1 MKILKH
7 PKIEKSIEFNKE
19 ENYYLCI
26 ENPRFYR
33 ETISDISK
41 IESDE
46 SCFLLYEDSKSLNMK
61 KEIYF
66 IRDPMDLMMDEKK
79 LNTII
84 QKELSASLDAQEKE
98 RYLLLL
104 NEIGDFISSI
114 SYDYP
119 LRLTYDSE
127 MPLVSFLKSFSLGYE
142 SQKEEPLVDLLSG
155 IRILSSI
162 FNYHVFIIQNLM
174 DYLTKEETNL
184 FFSEIRRLEVDVSVF
199 SSHLPIYDF
208 DDESIIRIDDDL
220 CEFHIEGNL
229 QKS

>member
-7 PKIEKSIEFNKE
+7 PKIEKSIEFNRE
-19 ENYYLCI
+19 RNYYLCI

-33 ETISDISK
+33 ETIFDISK
-41 IESDE
+41 IANDE
-46 SCFLLYEDSKSLNMK
+46 SLFLLYEDRKSLSLK

-174 DYLTKEETNL
+174 DYLTNEEANL
-184 FFSEIRRLEVDVSVF
+184 FFSEIRRLEVDVLVF

-220 CEFHIEGNL
+220 WYDGHAIALG
-229 QKS
+229 

>member
-7 PKIEKSIEFNKE
+7 PKIEKSIEFNRE
-19 ENYYLCI
+19 RNYYLCI

-41 IESDE
+41 IENDE
-46 SCFLLYEDSKSLNMK
+46 SCILLYEDSKSLNMK

-84 QKELSASLDAQEKE
+84 QKELSASLDVQEKE

-104 NEIGDFISSI
+104 NEISDFISSI

-127 MPLVSFLKSFSLGYE
+127 MPLASFLKSFSLGYE
-142 SQKEEPLVDLLSG
+142 FQKEEPLV
-155 IRILSSI
+155 R
-162 FNYHVFIIQNLM
+162 V
-174 DYLTKEETNL
+174 T
-184 FFSEIRRLEVDVSVF
+184 
-199 SSHLPIYDF
+199 
-208 DDESIIRIDDDL
+208 
-220 CEFHIEGNL
+220 
-229 QKS
+229 